1 MNKNLQS
8 VATRVAR
15 LNTLVVLAIGGLIVS
30 HPATAQEKQQKK
42 EVFEEIVVLATRRAE
57 NILDVP
63 VAVSSL
69 SGAQIQEAG
78 IKDVWDL
85 QQNVPAL
92 LIGRSQT
99 TTTSNFSIRGVGST
113 SNNFGVESS
122 VGLYVD
128 GVYRSRQS
136 SMINDL
142 IDVEA
147 VEVLRG
153 PQGTLFGKNTAAG
166 AISIRTVRPSQER
179 DAFVD
184 VTYGNYN
191 LVKVSAAA
199 NIPLTDS
206 IAFRGTIYATQ
217 RDGIAD
223 DLVLGNDLYNDR
235 DREGARLQLA
245 VNEPTDDF
253 NLRVIADWSKI
264 DETCCVAITRVDSLY
279 YKGSL
284 ANPATITP
292 GSEAA
297 IVGLGGT
304 VFATYPYPQ
313 PLLDAFAAYPG
324 TIIRNADFND
334 YTTAINKAPKSENT
348 DKGLSLEINK
358 RLSDSVTLKSI
369 TAVRGFDTTDA
380 IDADFSNVDLIGRVN
395 DANQSSFSQ
404 EFQFTGEFGD
414 RSSWVA
420 GAYYFGQSIDSMT
433 QTSGGAFLNAYIT
446 TLQPSLQTLI
456 DNVNAVDAGL
466 GQAGLGGL
474 LNPATDPFPA
484 GVVATDKVSQDHSG
498 YAVFGQVDYR
508 INDQFTVSL
517 GARYTDEKKDID
529 ARYTQTANGPPPD
542 LRPCVADPN
551 DPTGTSFVGGAIC
564 VALSEAGAFLQTG
577 GQFGSLDG
585 IIAGDVAPVTEP
597 NIAWGMYLFDPFA
610 PRPNV
615 KESIS
620 DGRTT
625 GTLKL
630 SYFPS
635 DSTMLYASYATGYK
649 AGGTNTDR
657 INIAFDQTFGPETS
671 KSIEAGLKG
680 QYGPLQVV
688 LTLYKT
694 DFDDF
699 QANSFTGTGFN
710 LQNAGDLTVKG
721 AELELL
727 WRPTDTTQ
735 IEAWFAHND
744 GKYNTFQAGTAWDT
758 WVRQYGIWVGQGDP
772 GCPGPVD
779 PNNLPQS
786 CSRSGEDIPYNP
798 VDRAF
803 LALTQDFQLGSNTT
817 MFARLEFSHASEQTT
832 DGDNDPLTRQ
842 GNINLVNARVGFNFE
857 RIASTLT
864 LWGRNITDKHY
875 YYGSFDVPVA
885 EDKML
890 SYPGEPATYG
900 ITFHKNFD

>member
-1 MNKNLQS
+1 MNQKLQA
-8 VATRVAR
+8 VATGVSRLCPLFATTIVA
-15 LNTLVVLAIGGLIVS
+15 LLIS
-30 HPATAQEKQQKK
+30 LPAVAQEKK
-42 EVFEEIVVLATRRAE
+42 EVFEEIVVLATKRAE

-63 VAVSSL
+63 VAVSTL

-85 QQNVPAL
+85 QQNVPGL

-99 TTTSNFSIRGVGST
+99 TTTSNFNIRGIGST

-166 AISIRTVRPSQER
+166 AVTIRTVRPSQER

-184 VTYGNYN
+184 VTYGNYD

-206 IAFRGTIYATQ
+206 IAFRGTIYGTK
-217 RDGIAD
+217 RNGIAD
-223 DLVLGNDLYNDR
+223 DLVLGKDLYNDR
-235 DREGARLQLA
+235 DRQGARLQLA
-245 VNEPTDDF
+245 VNEPSDDF
-253 NLRVIADWSKI
+253 NLRLIADWSKI
-264 DETCCVAITRVDSLY
+264 DEACCVAITRVDSLY

-284 ANPATITP
+284 ANPATISP
-292 GSEAA
+292 GSEAV
-297 IVGLGGT
+297 IVALGGT

-313 PLLDAFAAYPG
+313 PLLDAFAGYPG
-324 TIIRNADFND
+324 TIIPNADFND
-334 YTTAINKAPKSENT
+334 YTTAMNTAPKSENT

-369 TAVRGFDTTDA
+369 TAVRAFDTTDA

-395 DANQSSFSQ
+395 DANQSSVSQ
-404 EFQFTGEFGD
+404 EFQFNGDFGNN
-414 RSSWVA
+414 SSWVA
-420 GAYYFGQSIDSMT
+420 GAYYFGQTLDSTT
-433 QTSGGAFLNAYIT
+433 QTSGGAFLNAYVT
-446 TLQPSLQTLI
+446 NLQPSLQDLI
-456 DNVNAVDAGL
+456 DNVNLIYGGL
-466 GQAGLGGL
+466 ELAGLGGL

-484 GVVATDKVSQDHSG
+484 GANSLDKVKQDHSS

-508 INDQFTVSL
+508 FNDQLLLTL
-517 GARYTDEKKDID
+517 GARYTHETKDMS
-529 ARYTQTANGPPPD
+529 AVYTQTANGPQPD
-542 LRPCVADPN
+542 LRPCSPDPN

-577 GQFGSLDG
+577 GQYGSLEG
-585 IIAGDVAPVTEP
+585 IQNGDVAPVTEP
-597 NIAWGMYLFDPFA
+597 NVAWGMYLFDPFA
-610 PRPNV
+610 PRPDV
-615 KESIS
+615 KDSIS

-625 GTLKL
+625 GTVKL
-630 SYFPS
+630 SWFPS

-657 INIAFDQTFGPETS
+657 INPAFDQTFDAETS
-671 KSIEAGLKG
+671 KSMEGGLKG
-680 QYGPLQVV
+680 QYGPVQLV

-694 DFDDF
+694 DFNDF

-710 LQNAGDLTVKG
+710 LQNAGDLTIKG

-727 WRPTDTTQ
+727 WRPTDSTQ
-735 IEAWFAHND
+735 VEAWYAHNEGTYD
-744 GKYNTFQAGTAWDT
+744 RFENGTAWDT
-758 WVRQYGIWVGQGDP
+758 WVYQYGIWEGVGDP
-772 GCPGPVD
+772 GCPGVVPVTPAD
-779 PNNLPQS
+779 NPES
-786 CSRSGEDIPYNP
+786 CSRSGEKIPYNP
-798 VDRAF
+798 ENRAF
-803 LALTQDFQLGSNTT
+803 LALTQDFELGGSTS
-817 MFARLEFSHASEQTT
+817 MFARLEFTRVSDQTT
-832 DGDNDPLTRQ
+832 DGDNDPLTRAR
-842 GNINLVNARVGFNFE
+842 GLNLVNARLGLNFE
-857 RIASTLT
+857 RINSTLT
-864 LWGRNITDKHY
+864 VWGRNITNEHY

-885 EDKML
+885 YDKML

-900 ITFHKNFD
+900 VSFHKNFD